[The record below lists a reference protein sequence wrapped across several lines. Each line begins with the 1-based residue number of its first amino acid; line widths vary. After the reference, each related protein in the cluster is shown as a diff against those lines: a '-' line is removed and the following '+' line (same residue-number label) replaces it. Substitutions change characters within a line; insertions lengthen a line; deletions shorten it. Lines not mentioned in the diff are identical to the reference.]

1 MFGAILLFLCLRL
14 ALLGPSLQAENE
26 DCPGFNTG
34 MKQEVRGCSNNSTM
48 ADMWS
53 NTFKCI

>member
-1 MFGAILLFLCLRL
+1 M
-14 ALLGPSLQAENE
+14 GPSLQAENE